1 MASSV
6 QSGGAIIFFVCLGTW
21 LSATVLSSGI
31 ATGVSDR
38 FAAQG
43 ELKAQGEP
51 FEQQSYL
58 EAESTRVTERA
69 LHRDVDAYQTNEAS
83 RDLFSVAWHHQGER
97 RQRRLA
103 ESGIVLEILRT
114 SAGCAGQGRPRRAR
128 SDH

>member
-1 MASSV
+1 MMASSV
-6 QSGGAIIFFVCLGTW
+6 QSGGVIVFFVCLGTW
-21 LSATVLSSGI
+21 LSGTDLSSGI
-31 ATGVSDR
+31 ATGVSDL

-83 RDLFSVAWHHQGER
+83 RDLFSVAWHH
-97 RQRRLA
+97 
-103 ESGIVLEILRT
+103 
-114 SAGCAGQGRPRRAR
+114 
-128 SDH
+128 